1 MSGGRAHRVRPL
13 RHARH
18 LSAQSLTV
26 LPVAHGLPPARGRLR
41 VTPEDFHVTEV
52 LGFPADGSGGHWLL
66 TVEKR
71 DTNSGWVAAQLART
85 AGVASREVGF
95 SGHKDR
101 HAVTVQAYSVP
112 LTAALTSSDWQGH
125 QQPGYRVIAVDRHSR
140 KLRPGSHRANR
151 FALRVRDVDGDQ
163 TAIGLCL
170 EAMARDGVPN
180 YFGPQRFGRQGG
192 NLLRVREWADGAPA
206 PRDRALRGFLLSAAR
221 SHVFNLAL
229 AARVQDGSW
238 NHLLPGESVLLDGRR
253 SFFRAAEIDSILE
266 GRCTAMDVHPS
277 GPLAGRGA
285 AASSGQAAAVEEAAI
300 AAESHL
306 VGWLASQGLDHERRS
321 LRLPVRE
328 LAWSFE
334 GSDLLLEFV
343 LPKGTFATAVLHELL
358 ADAWDVG
365 EGGEE

>member
-1 MSGGRAHRVRPL
+1 MSGGRAHRLCPHRL
-13 RHARH
+13 ARH
-18 LSAQSLTV
+18 LSGEFLAA
-26 LPVAHGLPPARGRLR
+26 LPVAHGSPSARGRLR
-41 VTPEDFHVTEV
+41 ATPEDFQVTEV
-52 LGFPADGSGGHWLL
+52 LGFPIDGSGGHWLL

-71 DTNSGWVAAQLART
+71 ETNSGWVAAQLART
-85 AGVASREVGF
+85 AGVSTRDVGF

-112 LTAALTSSDWQGH
+112 VTAALTLDDWRAH
-125 QQPGYRVIAVDRHSR
+125 EHPGYRVIAVDRHSR

-151 FALRVRDVDGDQ
+151 FLLRIRDVEGDR
-163 TAIGLCL
+163 TAIGSCL
-170 EAMARDGVPN
+170 DAIARDGVPN

-192 NLLRVREWADGAPA
+192 NLLRVKEWAVGGPA

-229 AARVQDGSW
+229 AARVQHGSW
-238 NHLLPGESVLLDGRR
+238 NQLLPGESVLLDGRR
-253 SFFRAAEIDSILE
+253 SFFHAAEIDSVLE
-266 GRCTAMDVHPS
+266 ERCRVMDVHPS
-277 GPLAGRGA
+277 GPLAGRGTA
-285 AASSGQAAAVEEAAI
+285 PATAQAAEVEQAAI

-306 VGWLASQGLDHERRS
+306 AEWLATQGLDHERRS

-328 LAWSFE
+328 FSWSFDAN
-334 GSDLLLEFV
+334 DLLLDFL

-358 ADAWDVG
+358 LDAWDVG